1 MPASACLE
9 VANSAE
15 GITAEELPR
24 LFERFYRRDRARARE
39 RGSTGSGLG
48 LPIAR
53 DLIELHG
60 GTLDASL
67 SGDEI
72 VFRAILPAYT

>member
-1 MPASACLE
+1 M
-9 VANSAE
+9 
-15 GITAEELPR
+15 
-24 LFERFYRRDRARARE
+24 FERFYRRDRA
-39 RGSTGSGLG
+39 GSGRSSGTGLG

-67 SGDEI
+67 RDGDLI
-72 VFRAILPAYT
+72 LTATLPRA